1 MSDKFQSFELER
13 MMSKWE
19 HRVEYNLSES
29 GVHPLSMRELVED
42 QDELE
47 QLISTSLNYPQTN
60 GTLELRQ
67 RIAALYADAK
77 PENIL
82 VTNGC
87 AEANFNTVRTLMQ
100 PGDEIVVMTPNYAQI
115 WGIAE
120 NLGHPPRALP
130 LIKNGGWSLDLEALQ
145 NVVSEKTKL
154 IAVCTPNNPTG
165 YILKQDEIDALVS
178 AADRV
183 GAWLLADEVY
193 AGTEH
198 ASDEVTPSLW
208 GRYDRVI
215 AMGSLSKAYALPGL
229 RIGWVVAP
237 VEMVDDIWARME
249 YTTICATLLSNK
261 LAAIALRPEV
271 RSKLLNRTREYVRGG
286 YKILEEW
293 VDEQDGIFQVI
304 PPQAAA
310 IAFLRYKLEINST
323 QLVEHLIQDTSVF
336 VAPGDHF
343 GLDGFLRVSYGLP
356 TDYLREGLS
365 RIHAGVQS
373 LG

>member
-1 MSDKFQSFELER
+1 MSSNFKPFALER

-19 HRVEYNLSES
+19 HRVDYNLSES

-42 QDELE
+42 PDELE
-47 QLISTSLNYPQTN
+47 RLLSMSLNYPQTN

-67 RIAALYADAK
+67 RIAALYDDAQ

-87 AEANFNTVRTLMQ
+87 AEANFHTVRTVLQ

-120 NLGHPPRALP
+120 NLGHQPQALP
-130 LIKNGGWSLDLEALQ
+130 LIENGNWSLDLEAMQ
-145 NVVSEKTKL
+145 KVVSEKTKL
-154 IAVCTPNNPTG
+154 IAVCNPNNPTG
-165 YILKQDEIDALVS
+165 YILKDDEIEAIVA

-198 ASDEVTPSLW
+198 ASDEFTPSLW
-208 GRYDRVI
+208 GRYDRVL

-237 VEMVDDIWARME
+237 AEMADDIWARME

-261 LAAIALRPEV
+261 LAEIALRPEM
-271 RSKLLNRTREYVRGG
+271 RSKLLKRTREYVRGG
-286 YKILEEW
+286 YEILEEW
-293 VDEQDGIFQVI
+293 VDEQDGIFQMI
-304 PPQAAA
+304 APDAAA

-323 QLVEHLIQDTSVF
+323 ELAEHLIHDKSVY

-356 TDYLREGLS
+356 PDYLRDGLS
-365 RIHAGVQS
+365 RIHEGIGS
-373 LG
+373 LA

>member
-1 MSDKFQSFELER
+1 MSANFQPFELER

-29 GVHPLSMRELVED
+29 GVHPLSMRELVD
-42 QDELE
+42 DPDELE
-47 QLISTSLNYPQTN
+47 TLLSTGLNYPQTN

-120 NLGHPPRALP
+120 NLGHLPQALP
-130 LIKNGGWSLDLEALQ
+130 LIENGSWALDLEALQ

-154 IAVCTPNNPTG
+154 IAVCNPNNPTG
-165 YILKQDEIDALVS
+165 YILKEDEIEAIVA
-178 AADRV
+178 AADRA

-198 ASDEVTPSLW
+198 DRDEFTPSLW
-208 GRYDRVI
+208 GQYDRVL

-237 VEMVDDIWARME
+237 AEMVDEIWARME

-271 RSKLLNRTREYVRGG
+271 RKNLLKRTREYVRGG
-286 YKILEEW
+286 YQILEEW
-293 VDEQDGIFQVI
+293 VDEQDGIFQMI
-304 PPQAAA
+304 PPEAAA

-323 QLVEHLIQDTSVF
+323 QLVEHLIHDKSVF

-356 TDYLREGLS
+356 PDYLVEGLS
-365 RIHAGVQS
+365 RIHDGIGS